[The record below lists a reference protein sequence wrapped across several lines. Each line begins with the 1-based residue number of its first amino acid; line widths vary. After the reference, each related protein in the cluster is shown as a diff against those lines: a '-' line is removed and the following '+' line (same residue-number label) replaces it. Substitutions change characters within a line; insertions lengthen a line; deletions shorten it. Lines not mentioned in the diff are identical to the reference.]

1 MHRNPLT
8 VPFGGRNHTHL
19 ELGYAIHSASSSL
32 PKWGYK
38 AIRINEGVFN
48 CIRWMLKGNAL
59 HTSHHQTRM
68 NRVLLAKQSFPSA
81 CWDPFH
87 GPSPGKHAS
96 FGSHSAYLFPP
107 SYPQSPLHSLSSSFT
122 HSYHTFISTCTQDS
136 LVARRLPWQVTT
148 HRRKTV
154 RGHLRR
160 KGPILKDADVSH
172 LAILV
177 IPGTLSPSGRDLK

>member
-19 ELGYAIHSASSSL
+19 ELGHAIHSASSSL

-48 CIRWMLKGNAL
+48 CIPWMLKGNAL

-96 FGSHSAYLFPP
+96 FGSHFCISLPSFLSTISSSLSLLQLHTQLSYLHL
-107 SYPQSPLHSLSSSFT
+107 YLHSGLPCSKKASLT
-122 HSYHTFISTCTQDS
+122 SYH
-136 LVARRLPWQVTT
+136 P
-148 HRRKTV
+148 
-154 RGHLRR
+154 
-160 KGPILKDADVSH
+160 P
-172 LAILV
+172 
-177 IPGTLSPSGRDLK
+177 